1 MISES
6 DLQDPKLSR
15 RDFFHLAGRSAAVGL
30 AALTG
35 AEGLLAQARE
45 KAKPLNLKVTDL
57 KAYIINH
64 SSGVNRGKNY
74 VFVKIFTNQGIVGV
88 GEGSV
93 TSKAATVK
101 TAIEE
106 HHRYLVGLDPTDIEM
121 HWQAM
126 YRWPRWRGGPILN
139 SAISAV
145 EIALWDILGQA
156 LGQPIWRLLGGR
168 ARERMLMYV
177 HPGGG
182 STPEAFAAEWLK
194 AKGDGWTAGKGGFI
208 QTHNDV
214 IDPVG
219 AVREGIANLKATREA
234 VGDDF
239 QICIDIHGKATPTMA
254 VSFCAQAE
262 PYHPYF
268 VEEATQIEDIDELAL
283 LRSKTRIPLAT
294 GERLFTKY
302 GFSQICSRHLVDYIQ
317 PDVVHCGGI
326 LEMKKIAT
334 IAEAYRIDLA
344 PHNPQ
349 SEVSTLASLHVDVS
363 APNFAIQEI
372 SSGRRDPFWADLFY
386 GGGPEFQDGFA
397 LVPDKPGLGVN
408 FNDELAAQR
417 PYVPVSRQPLR
428 FSDGSVADH

>member
-1 MISES
+1 MTRRQI
-6 DLQDPKLSR
+6 LS
-15 RDFFHLAGRSAAVGL
+15 LPAL
-30 AALTG
+30 AALS
-35 AEGLLAQARE
+35 APEGLLAQARE

-57 KAYIINH
+57 KSWIVNH
-64 SSGVNRGKNY
+64 GGGKNY
-74 VFVKIFTNQGIVGV
+74 VFCKVYTNQGIVGV

-93 TSKAATVK
+93 TSKAATMK
-101 TAIEE
+101 AAIDE

-156 LGQPIWRLLGGR
+156 LGQPIYKLIGGK
-168 ARERMLMYV
+168 ARDKVRMYV

-182 STPEAFAAEWLK
+182 SPDEYAAKWLA
-194 AKGDGWTAGKGGFI
+194 AKNEGWNAGKGGFI
-208 QTHNDV
+208 VTDGDV
-214 IDPVG
+214 IDPVT
-219 AVREGIANLKATREA
+219 AVNRGIDNLRAVREA

-239 QICIDIHGKATPTMA
+239 AICIDVHGKATPTMA
-254 VSFCAQAE
+254 ASFCRQAE
-262 PYHPYF
+262 PYSPYF

-283 LRSKTRIPLAT
+283 LRSKTNIPLAT

-302 GFSQICSRHLVDYIQ
+302 GFTQICSRHLVDYIQ

-334 IAEAYRIDLA
+334 IAEAYRVELA

-349 SEVSTLASLHVDVS
+349 SAVSTLASLHVDMTT
-363 APNFAIQEI
+363 PNFAIQEI
-372 SSGRRDPFWADLFY
+372 SSGKRSQFWEDF
-386 GGGPEFQDGFA
+386 FQGSGAIYENGFA
-397 LVPDKPGLGVN
+397 LAPDKAGLGVT
-408 FNDELAAQR
+408 FDEEVGKRR
-417 PYVPVSRQPLR
+417 PYVPVTRQQLR
-428 FSDGSVADH
+428 FSDGGIADH